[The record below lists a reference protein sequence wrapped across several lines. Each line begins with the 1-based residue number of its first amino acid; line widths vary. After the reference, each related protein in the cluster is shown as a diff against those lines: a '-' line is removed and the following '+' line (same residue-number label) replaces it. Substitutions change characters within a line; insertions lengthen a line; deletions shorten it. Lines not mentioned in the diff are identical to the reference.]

1 MQNRQL
7 TTWVSED
14 EYVQIDAEWQEQL
27 ELREGLKDKPNE
39 FKRYE
44 DKLKEAN
51 IMRNHSDAYHREG
64 KNSAAYKLDIKYK
77 TLIEDALDT
86 TWGIPIE

>member
-14 EYVQIDAEWQEQL
+14 EYVQIDAEWKEQL

-39 FKRYE
+39 FNRYK

-51 IMRNHSDAYHREG
+51 MMRNHSDTYHRKG
-64 KNSAAYKLDIKYK
+64 KNSAAYKLDKKCK
-77 TLIEDALDT
+77 TLSEDALDT

>member
-27 ELREGLKDKPNE
+27 ELREGLKDK
-39 FKRYE
+39 K
-44 DKLKEAN
+44 
-51 IMRNHSDAYHREG
+51 M
-64 KNSAAYKLDIKYK
+64 NSNATRIS
-77 TLIEDALDT
+77 
-86 TWGIPIE
+86 